1 MDIIDYV
8 NITDKF
14 KDMIR
19 DHIRRLRSM
28 KMNNTADDLESDLDS
43 LEEMIDN
50 EPLRQ
55 LRNPRPLV
63 GVSIVPRVSCSPPRS
78 GGYKTIENKCQKTGK
93 IENNI
98 K

>member
-50 EPLRQ
+50 EPLR
-55 LRNPRPLV
+55 
-63 GVSIVPRVSCSPPRS
+63 
-78 GGYKTIENKCQKTGK
+78 
-93 IENNI
+93 
-98 K
+98 